1 MFNRLETLRSEKK
14 MHIMLETLRSEKGM
28 IKGFGIGILLYS
40 IMMILMYPGEDF
52 KKYLEAMEGNQMME
66 AILQLDFE
74 YESVFRT
81 YIAIYI
87 FAFLY
92 IVLVVLSGLSGTAII
107 TRDLEDNTLD
117 LFMSNPITRRRI
129 FTEKWLAMALV
140 ALVFDIVGFLTIWL
154 IPLASGYEVPVT
166 FNLAAWAQLLPL
178 QLAIGSIGAFLAIF
192 TKDIGKAR
200 QLFSIFI
207 GSSYVISMVGGVS
220 KPFADTVGKL
230 SIFQYYDGMGTF
242 LMISSKD
249 IEWLNTIIL
258 LVITFVFFA
267 VTLYWVSYRDL
278 IPHYS
283 KEDEKEIIEKKG
295 KKKGIPKLFFFTS
308 GLKNRFPCMI
318 EQIQADK
325 KGINIYAWMLGVMG
339 ILMPL
344 IYIGNDEMESIIEAY
359 AGNIMIEAFMQGKEL
374 VANYRGFIA
383 MEILASFWMMLSV
396 FIIIKGANVLIR
408 DIKAN
413 TGDLLYAHPITK
425 RRIIIERMMAVAL
438 ELGVILAVYLISML
452 VGQFITGRG
461 VDMTF
466 ILIVIFIIIFFQY
479 LFLTY
484 LCILAVSFLKDL
496 KRANSVS
503 ATVFSVITLTFLT
516 GAVVDFISPLAFLT
530 PYKWFDPIAALMED
544 KITIWDFLGLITFIA
559 GSIIVVFLIIRN
571 VEKRDMA

>member
-1 MFNRLETLRSEKK
+1 
-14 MHIMLETLRSEKGM
+14 MLETLRSEKGM

-87 FAFLY
+87 FAFMY
-92 IVLVVLSGLSGTAII
+92 IVLVVLSGLSGTAIM

-117 LFMSNPITRRRI
+117 LLMSNPITRRRI

-140 ALVFDIVGFLTIWL
+140 ALVFDIVGFLTIWF
-154 IPLASGYEVPVT
+154 IPFASGYDVPVT

-258 LVITFVFFA
+258 LVITFVFFT

-339 ILMPL
+339 LLMPL
-344 IYIGNDEMESIIEAY
+344 IYIGDDEMESIVEAY

-438 ELGVILAVYLISML
+438 ELGVILVVYLIPML
-452 VGQFITGRG
+452 IGQFITGRG

-479 LFLTY
+479 LFITY

-516 GAVVDFISPLAFLT
+516 GAIVDFISPLAFLT
-530 PYKWFDPIAALMED
+530 PYKWFDPIAALMSD
-544 KITIWDFLGLITFIA
+544 RMTIWDFFGLIAFMA
-559 GSIIVVFLIIRN
+559 GSVIVIFLIIRN